1 MSETKS
7 FGVSSPWIT
16 LYKKIYVL
24 FKHDPEVE
32 VIFEDNGSANKSI
45 KLYVDNVAKAE
56 ALEKLLPASRVYGNI
71 TVYIT
76 VIPPNVLNGSML
88 SAFETAFKGN
98 PALSYVHTSDG
109 GEKGLFAMNYVV
121 FQNKVV
127 QFFND
132 ELGDVNGMCSTLYQD
147 IARELF
153 DAREGIFFCTDVP
166 KNEGETNAPLGEW
179 P

>member
-1 MSETKS
+1 MIEKS
-7 FGVSSPWIT
+7 VGVSAPWIT

-24 FKHDPEVE
+24 FKNDPEVE
-32 VIFEDNGSANKSI
+32 VIFEDNGSATKRI
-45 KLYVDNVAKAE
+45 KLYVDNVEKAE

-71 TVYIT
+71 TVYVT
-76 VIPPNVLNGSML
+76 VIPPNVLNNSML
-88 SAFETAFKGN
+88 SVFETAFKGN
-98 PALSYVHTSDG
+98 PALAYVHTSEG

-132 ELGDVNGMCSTLYQD
+132 ELSDVNGMCSTLYQD
-147 IARELF
+147 IAKELF
-153 DAREGIFFCTDVP
+153 DARENVFFCTDVP
-166 KNEGETNAPLGEW
+166 KGETNAPLGEW